1 MVENRF
7 KNHVLKL
14 KIEDHPKYIKEKLNN
29 LDQTQFG
36 YDLFGI
42 KEKTKPGIKNYIKNY
57 KNKLIS

>member
-42 KEKTKPGIKNYIKNY
+42 KENTNQELKIT
-57 KNKLIS
+57 